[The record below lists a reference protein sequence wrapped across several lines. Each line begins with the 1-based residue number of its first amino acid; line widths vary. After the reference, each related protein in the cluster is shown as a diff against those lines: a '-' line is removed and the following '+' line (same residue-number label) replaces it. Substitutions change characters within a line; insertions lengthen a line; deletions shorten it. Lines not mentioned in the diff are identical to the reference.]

1 VLRVHLLRFH
11 HKTRAKEE
19 EQTEEGK
26 EEEEGE
32 GGEEAAAEAEELS
45 RKDRGVDKERRLL
58 KSNGSLQSSSI

>member
-1 VLRVHLLRFH
+1 VLRVHLLRFR

-26 EEEEGE
+26 EEEGE